1 MTPTKLSVRDL
12 VVEYQTENYKV
23 RPIEGLSF
31 EASEGEI
38 VVLLGPSGSGKTT
51 LLSCLAGI
59 LTPTWGWIEVGDTV
73 VTELAAGKMAEYRRR
88 QVGIIFQAFNLIAS
102 LSARENVAMPL
113 MVGSGI
119 FKNEVPKSEA
129 LKRADELLALVN
141 LADRAHHRPGQL
153 SGGQQQRVAIAR
165 ALIYD
170 PPMLLADEPTANLDY
185 IQAEGIVRALRDLKA
200 KGRIIVIATHDE
212 RLVPIADRVVQLVPD
227 VHGES
232 GPPQRVEYAAGE
244 TIFQQ
249 GSRGQLIYVIEG
261 GRVDLVRDLAD
272 GGEEPLALLD
282 AGQYFGELGPFLG
295 MPRAATARAKTDVVL
310 TAYGVQDFRRKLGE
324 LKAGQ
329 DGNGTRIKRKRPAK
343 KTAAKRS
350 AGKKPAAK
358 KAAARVRSRS

>member
-1 MTPTKLSVRDL
+1 MFTLSVRDL
-12 VVEYQTENYKV
+12 VVEYEAENYKV

-38 VVLLGPSGSGKTT
+38 VVLLGPSSSGKTT

-59 LTPTWGWIEVGDTV
+59 LTPTWGWIEAGGTV
-73 VTELAAGKMAEYRRR
+73 VTELGIAKLGEYRRR
-88 QVGIIFQAFNLIAS
+88 QVGIIFQAFNLIQS

-113 MVGSGI
+113 LVGGGI
-119 FKNEVPKSEA
+119 FRNQVPLADA

-141 LADRAHHRPGQL
+141 LSDRAHHKPRQL

-232 GPPQRVEYAAGE
+232 GPPQNVEYAAGE
-244 TIFQQ
+244 TIFRQ
-249 GSRGQLIYVIEG
+249 GSRGQLIYVIQKG
-261 GRVDLVRDLAD
+261 KVDLFRELAD
-272 GGEEPLALLD
+272 GGEEPLAELD

-295 MPRAATARAKTDVVL
+295 MPRAATARAKSDVVL
-310 TAYGVQDFRRKLGE
+310 RAYGVQDFRRQLAEIQAAAENGS
-324 LKAGQ
+324 KA
-329 DGNGTRIKRKRPAK
+329 KPRKA
-343 KTAAKRS
+343 TT
-350 AGKKPAAK
+350 K
-358 KAAARVRSRS
+358 KAAAKRAAGGKPASKKAPGRKAPAKR